1 MSRLMDDKNAILERM
16 KKDAEAN
23 GYFLCP
29 DESLLNDLIDGI
41 AKNEERYGYGSCP
54 CRISS
59 GIKLYDADII
69 CPCEYRDADVD
80 EFGMCYCALFV
91 SREVKKDPTKLKSI
105 PERRPPEAQD
115 AAMEAKDRM
124 DRGEEVGPPLELEGE
139 EHEKVKIGE
148 DKNGIPIWRCV
159 VCGYLCAR
167 ELPPPICPIC
177 KAKADKFQR
186 FGFQMKV

>member
-1 MSRLMDDKNAILERM
+1 MTDKNMILERM
-16 KKDAEAN
+16 KKNAEEN

-29 DESLLNDLIDGI
+29 DEGLLQDLIDGI

-59 GIKLYDADII
+59 GIKRYDADII

-91 SREVKKDPTKLKSI
+91 SKEVKENPSNMKSI

-115 AAMEAKDRM
+115 AALEAKDRM
-124 DRGEEVGPPLELEGE
+124 DRGEEVGPPVELEPE
-139 EHEKVKIGE
+139 GE
-148 DKNGIPIWRCV
+148 DKNGIPIWRCK

-167 ELPPPICPIC
+167 ELPPSICPIC
-177 KAKADKFQR
+177 KAKADKFER
-186 FGFQMKV
+186 FKFG